1 MDIKQFFLFAM
12 ASHHFYFWCYHVISD
27 HDVLYNRAGSW
38 VFQGL
43 HELEVNECQAVVN
56 NYERGLIS

>member
-1 MDIKQFFLFAM
+1 M
-12 ASHHFYFWCYHVISD
+12 ASHRYDFRCYYVISD

-38 VFQGL
+38 VFPGL

-56 NYERGLIS
+56 NYERDLIS